1 MTDIGGHTQEV
12 CHLTNAEVRVDILTR
27 DLGKDPNIDKVIRD
41 QGSDETI
48 YQKKNEK
55 SCGRLKMTTKI
66 KT

>member
-27 DLGKDPNIDKVIRD
+27 DLGKDPNIDKVLRD
-41 QGSDETI
+41 QSSDATI

-55 SCGRLKMTTKI
+55 
-66 KT
+66 

>member
-12 CHLTNAEVRVDILTR
+12 CHAEVRVDILTR
-27 DLGKDPNIDKVIRD
+27 DLGKDPNIDKVLRD
-41 QGSDETI
+41 QSSDATI